1 MVTPRRSTWTTSPSN
16 PSSEIRRLLPPPRM
30 KSGSERSR
38 AQSIAS
44 RNTSISTA
52 RTKYRA
58 GPPIPMVVKGASGTF
73 CSMVTVIRGA
83 HVNVAAMTTT
93 VPAHEKQWLGHPRG
107 LFTLFFTEMWERF
120 SYYGM
125 RALLVL
131 YMTGSTI
138 QPGLGFDVKY
148 ATHIY
153 ALYTFLVYVSGV
165 PGGWIADKF
174 LGHKRAVLVGGIIIA
189 CGHFSMA
196 IPGLRFFYAGL
207 GLIIIG
213 TGFLKT
219 NVSTI
224 VGSLYPKNDPRRDSR
239 FAIFYMGIN
248 LGAAISPIIVG
259 WLGQKLNWHI
269 GFGAAG
275 VGMIFGIIQYLAG
288 QKYLI
293 AAREMESAEPL
304 AVKTDEKPVTK
315 TPFTAAD
322 WGRMGAVVILC
333 VFALIF
339 WAGFEQAG
347 SSLNLFA
354 DRATRLTFLGYTY
367 PSSWFQSVEAIGVLI
382 FSGVFAWLWLFL
394 GRHRAEPSSP
404 LKFLFGLVFAALS
417 FLLLVPAARHF
428 EATQL
433 RVSPMWLIGAY
444 LLQTFG
450 ELCLSP
456 VGLNL
461 VTKLAPQRVVGLMM
475 GIWFFALG
483 SGNYV
488 AGWLAGMVQARS
500 YSQVFFIVFGM
511 VGIAAIVPLVLLGGR

>member
-1 MVTPRRSTWTTSPSN
+1 MST
-16 PSSEIRRLLPPPRM
+16 M
-30 KSGSERSR
+30 
-38 AQSIAS
+38 
-44 RNTSISTA
+44 TA
-52 RTKYRA
+52 A
-58 GPPIPMVVKGASGTF
+58 D
-73 CSMVTVIRGA
+73 
-83 HVNVAAMTTT
+83 
-93 VPAHEKQWLGHPRG
+93 EKQWLGHPRG

-125 RALLVL
+125 RALLIL
-131 YMTGSTI
+131 YMTGSTV
-138 QPGLGFDVKY
+138 QPGLGFNVKY
-148 ATHIY
+148 AAHIY
-153 ALYTFLVYVSGV
+153 ALYTLLVYVAGV

-196 IPGLRFFYAGL
+196 IPRLPFFYLGL

-213 TGFLKT
+213 TGFLKP

-224 VGSLYPKNDPRRDSR
+224 VGTLYRKDDPRRDSA
-239 FAIFYMGIN
+239 FSIFYMGIN

-275 VGMIFGIIQYLAG
+275 VGMVFGIMQYIAG
-288 QKYLI
+288 QKYLVAVSEEEKAVTTRI
-293 AAREMESAEPL
+293 VAPDVEAPKEP
-304 AVKTDEKPVTK
+304 
-315 TPFTAAD
+315 FSAAD
-322 WGRMGAVVILC
+322 WGRIGAVVI
-333 VFALIF
+333 VSAFALIF

-354 DRATRLTFLGYTY
+354 DRATRLTVFGYTY

-382 FSGVFAWLWLFL
+382 FSGVFAWLWLAL
-394 GRHRAEPSSP
+394 SRRGKDPSSP
-404 LKFLFGLVFAALS
+404 MKFFFGLVFASLS
-417 FLLLVPAARHF
+417 FALLIPAARYY
-428 EATQL
+428 ESTQQ

-456 VGLNL
+456 IGLNL
-461 VTKLAPQRVVGLMM
+461 VTKLSPKRVVGVMM
-475 GIWFFALG
+475 GVWFFALG

-488 AGWLAGMVQARS
+488 AGWLAGMVQDRS
-500 YSQVFFIVFGM
+500 YSEVFRIVFVMIG
-511 VGIAAIVPLVLLGGR
+511 VSAVLLLLLVAPIKKLMNERSRNAG